1 MELREKIQ
9 ICMMCNNCKCD
20 YRGVVCGLTDEKPTF
35 ETECENFAEN
45 PVEAEKVSHMAH
57 QWQENANNLPG
68 SAVLLVNAI
77 LYCINIVQYA
87 FLGLILSTYETGL
100 VPVFAVI
107 CFGVS
112 IGAFFYF
119 YIWHLAKRKKSYI
132 SYIVGTG
139 VCGLGI
145 LGSLPLLV
153 SLTFDLP
160 TFFGACIGFVVHCV
174 FFAILLK
181 NVISEKMF
189 KQATRPTGAEIVSI
203 VMGGVIALSFLIG
216 FMGLIL

>member
-9 ICMMCNNCKCD
+9 ICMMCNNCKRD
-20 YRGVVCGLTDEKPTF
+20 HRGVVCGLTDEKPTF
-35 ETECENFAEN
+35 ETECENFVEN
-45 PVEAEKVSHMAH
+45 PVEAEKVSHMAY
-57 QWQENANNLPG
+57 QWQKNANNLPG
-68 SAVLLVNAI
+68 SVILLINAI
-77 LYCINIVQYA
+77 FACTNIVLYA
-87 FLGLILSTYETGL
+87 FLGLIVSAYETGFG
-100 VPVFAVI
+100 PYFAVI
-107 CFGVS
+107 CFASS

-139 VCGLGI
+139 VCGLEI
-145 LGSLPLLV
+145 LGSLPVLV

-174 FFAILLK
+174 LFAILLK

-203 VMGGVIALSFLIG
+203 VMGGVIALSYLIS
-216 FMGLIL
+216 LIL